1 MSAAIRIPSLYL
13 IATTDV
19 PVTYGFLNKQ
29 KGVKNFFFNIKFM
42 LLKITSP
49 IQVKAPILLLLD
61 VQAKYYTCKASL
73 VTMVKCIISLG
84 FSLL

>member
-29 KGVKNFFFNIKFM
+29 KGVKNLLFFSF
-42 LLKITSP
+42 LHKIYVVKDNKPNPSQGPNPTS
-49 IQVKAPILLLLD
+49 
-61 VQAKYYTCKASL
+61 TWCASKVL
-73 VTMVKCIISLG
+73 
-84 FSLL
+84 